1 MVQNQEMLKH
11 ECDWFTVDGRLVLDN
26 DIGKMAI
33 LRYVRNSKKEFS
45 IDRKKVKSHS
55 ELIGQFPIV
64 IMAPDEFKI
73 TTGGPSERRRFV
85 DILLS
90 QVSLTYLKTLQ
101 EYHRILKQRNQVLQ
115 DIKAGTAIPES
126 SLLPWTQN
134 LAEKGAEVIR
144 ARVRFVQEFIP
155 TLSSI
160 YKEYTESQDVLNMAI
175 ETAVDLNETNLT
187 EQLFAAV
194 QRTKQKERA
203 LGITVVGPH
212 RDDITFTING
222 KDLRKYGS
230 RGEHKSVLISIK
242 LAEFNY
248 LKEKK
253 EETPLLLL
261 DDCYSELDQ
270 SREEKVF
277 HSLRN
282 LGQIFITTPK
292 KHEVFDRTMS
302 EINDVATFHVE
313 NGEILRV

>member
-1 MVQNQEMLKH
+1 MVQNQEILKH
-11 ECDWFTVDGRLVLDN
+11 ERDDFTVDGRLVLDN
-26 DIGKMAI
+26 DIARRVV

-45 IDRKKVKSHS
+45 IDRKKVRNHS

-101 EYHRILKQRNQVLQ
+101 EYHRILKQRNQILQ
-115 DIKAGTAIPES
+115 DIKSGMAIPES

-134 LAEKGAEVIR
+134 LAAKGAEIIR
-144 ARVRFVQEFIP
+144 SRVRFVDNFVP
-155 TLSSI
+155 ALSAI
-160 YKEYTESQDVLNMAI
+160 YRKYTESQDSLNMKV
-175 ETAVDLNETNLT
+175 ETEVDVDEEDLSGQLLT
-187 EQLFAAV
+187 AM

-203 LGITVVGPH
+203 LGTTVVGPH
-212 RDDITFTING
+212 RDDIAFTING

-261 DDCYSELDQ
+261 DDCYSELDR

-277 HSLRN
+277 HSLQN
-282 LGQIFITTPK
+282 LGQIFLTTPK
-292 KHEVFDRTMS
+292 KHEVFDRTIS
-302 EINDVATFHVE
+302 ESNHVATFHVDK
-313 NGEILRV
+313 GGIRTA